1 MPVQKA
7 VAFSEKKT
15 FATVHCK
22 EPINA
27 HKLFG
32 KKKSANAT
40 MPYMMDHDDFGDRLY
55 WDKVTPENIQELR
68 ERLLQWPERHELC
81 YPDELQRVM
90 EDDDYCRNIVCQ
102 MRLNMP
108 SAHKFVAE
116 MLTWRRAMGLKEL
129 REEHLPK
136 AVLERCI
143 VYPYGKDKSGCQVLV
158 LRNKNYSKGLA
169 DPDSVKRVFLYFI
182 EKLFNERKVPKIT
195 LLMDCTDTGVSNID
209 IDLLQFVVDVFISKY
224 PIALGNALI
233 YNMPWLLN
241 ALLKMIKGWLP
252 FGVERLKTVNKKDIQ
267 QYIDA
272 KYLPVRMGGVDT
284 YEYTYTPGSP
294 LGDGIH

>member
-1 MPVQKA
+1 MYGRDELAHAVTFEKEHVRLGFSPRQNVAVLSYLEARCKHTDTLGQKGRHR
-7 VAFSEKKT
+7 VVEYSLQVCFS
-15 FATVHCK
+15 
-22 EPINA
+22 N
-27 HKLFG
+27 
-32 KKKSANAT
+32 SANAT

-143 VYPYGKDKSGCQVLV
+143 VYPYGKDKSGCQV
-158 LRNKNYSKGLA
+158 S
-169 DPDSVKRVFLYFI
+169 
-182 EKLFNERKVPKIT
+182 
-195 LLMDCTDTGVSNID
+195 
-209 IDLLQFVVDVFISKY
+209 
-224 PIALGNALI
+224 
-233 YNMPWLLN
+233 
-241 ALLKMIKGWLP
+241 LLKMIKGWLP

>member
-1 MPVQKA
+1 
-7 VAFSEKKT
+7 
-15 FATVHCK
+15 
-22 EPINA
+22 
-27 HKLFG
+27 
-32 KKKSANAT
+32 

-116 MLTWRRAMGLKEL
+116 MLTWRRAMGLK
-129 REEHLPK
+129 
-136 AVLERCI
+136 V
-143 VYPYGKDKSGCQVLV
+143 V